1 MGRRKY
7 IIALVLCGFLGVLQ
21 LGDVRASESVELS
34 EGMYNW
40 FLVQAYNSACNL
52 NGGKENLWEN
62 EIKGKTTEKWIEDVA
77 IQYGKEYLAA
87 EQKFDEETLA
97 VEKSSLE
104 VLKSTQER
112 YWNEL
117 GYGRYYVNYGIT
129 EEEFHQVLLHELKTD
144 LLYEQEEIE
153 LAASVTEEGI
163 EEYIQEH
170 AVLFEYIAIP
180 YEEKEDYQEYKGRL
194 ENGETIENLA
204 KEIYESSEL
213 QQKGFSSSYTSYA
226 ISALY
231 FDSDTSLTN
240 GFWQAVTEADYNED
254 ICFDDEGSQFYLIFK
269 KVPFT
274 MEWGGIDFYK
284 NTINDQ
290 IMVELFSDMITQ
302 WSEDIEMKNEDILRN
317 SVEIRER
324 FEK

>member
-1 MGRRKY
+1 MGRKKY
-7 IIALVLCGFLGVLQ
+7 IIALVLCGLLGVLQ
-21 LGDVRASESVELS
+21 PGDVRALESVELS
-34 EGMYNW
+34 QGMYNW

-62 EIKGKTTEKWIEDVA
+62 DIEGKTVEKWIEDAA

-87 EQKFDEETLA
+87 EKKFDEETLA
-97 VEKSSLE
+97 VEESSLE
-104 VLKSTQER
+104 VLESTKER

-117 GYGRYYVNYGIT
+117 GYGRYYTDYGIT
-129 EEEFHQVLLHELKTD
+129 EEEFHQVLLHELKTG

-153 LAASVTEEGI
+153 LAASVTEERI

-170 AVLFEYIAIP
+170 TVLFEYIAIP
-180 YEEKEDYQEYKGRL
+180 YEEKEHYQEYQKRL
-194 ENGETIENLA
+194 ENGETVENLA
-204 KEIYESSEL
+204 KEIYKSSEL

-226 ISALY
+226 ASALY
-231 FDSDTSLTN
+231 FDFDTSLTN

-254 ICFDDEGSQFYLIFK
+254 ICFNDKGSQFYLIFK

-290 IMVELFSDMITQ
+290 IIAELFSDMITQ
-302 WSEDIEMKNEDILRN
+302 WSEEIEMKNEDTLRDR
-317 SVEIRER
+317 VEIRRR